1 MDVKMLVAPV
11 TNANPEL
18 ILVGTLF
25 NHCALP
31 QPSGALA
38 VVRMNSL
45 QPTKRAHCAFA
56 LSGKLLPARVDKET
70 LPTRVRSPHHLG
82 AGCYQRTV
90 PGFTRA
96 HGHFF
101 LASLLHQHCQ
111 PRKRQPDGD

>member
-1 MDVKMLVAPV
+1 MNVKMLVDSV
-11 TNANPEL
+11 TNTNPQF

-45 QPTKRAHCAFA
+45 QPTKLAHRAFA
-56 LSGKLLPARVDKET
+56 LSGKLLPARADKET
-70 LPTRVRSPHHLG
+70 LPPRVRPPHHLG
-82 AGCYQRTV
+82 ARCYQRTV
-90 PGFTRA
+90 PGFTLA

-111 PRKRQPDGD
+111 PR

>member
-1 MDVKMLVAPV
+1 MDVKMPVAPI
-11 TNANPEL
+11 TSANSQL
-18 ILVGTLF
+18 ILVGMFF

-38 VVRMNSL
+38 VVGIYSL
-45 QPTKRAHCAFA
+45 QPTKVAHLVLV
-56 LSGKLLPARVDKET
+56 LSSKLLPARADKET
-70 LPTRVRSPHHLG
+70 FPPRVRPPHHLG

-90 PGFTRA
+90 PGFTLA